1 MKTNHGGYRLL
12 TRRDVNDR
20 LEKIL
25 RAHDDIAQK
34 ARRLKDLENAV
45 ATELHDLEAGVLSLQ
60 DELTPK
66 ARSKMLVRLDRLRA
80 CLDEVRKATDDLHR
94 PADLRLATNPSVP

>member
-1 MKTNHGGYRLL
+1 
-12 TRRDVNDR
+12 
-20 LEKIL
+20 
-25 RAHDDIAQK
+25 
-34 ARRLKDLENAV
+34 
-45 ATELHDLEAGVLSLQ
+45 LQ